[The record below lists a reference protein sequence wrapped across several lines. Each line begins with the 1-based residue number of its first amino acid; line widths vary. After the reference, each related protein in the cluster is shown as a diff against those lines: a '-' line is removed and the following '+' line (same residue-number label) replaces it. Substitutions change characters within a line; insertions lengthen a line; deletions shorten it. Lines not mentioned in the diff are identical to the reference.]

1 MSKKYYEYNE
11 NGSNKF
17 WEISKS
23 GSKITTRWGKIGSNG
38 NILKK
43 HYGDKV
49 DIEYDKL
56 IKSKLNKGY
65 VLSKNSKKSMK
76 TLKNYNKNNK
86 GKSYFIHDNGNRPFL
101 VVIDKKNVNI
111 YKVPK
116 KIYDE
121 NLKNILNDN
130 FKDLSKNKSNY
141 SELIKEYKNVKQIFI
156 GKSSTQSKMAK
167 LSGGYGKNFD
177 GNSILIE
184 IKDKYYCYIGSLIN
198 EFTTKDKIKKYESPV
213 GGNDVPYPVAYS
225 DESIYFFDFN
235 NIKRVSKELFNSLKV
250 DDLWKNYYGEG
261 KELKGLEKSS
271 LKIKSK
277 LIHKRI

>member
-1 MSKKYYEYNE
+1 MSKKYYEFSE

-23 GSKITTRWGKIGSNG
+23 GSKIITRWGKIGSNG

-43 HYGDKV
+43 DYGDKV

-65 VLSKNSKKSMK
+65 ILSKNSKKSIK
-76 TLKNYNKNNK
+76 TLKKSLNHK
-86 GKSYFIHDNGNRPFL
+86 GNTYFTHDNGGRPFL

-121 NLKNILNDN
+121 N
-130 FKDLSKNKSNY
+130 FEDLSKNKSNY

-156 GKSSTQSKMAK
+156 GKSSSQSEMAK
-167 LSGGYGKNFD
+167 WSGGYGKNFD

-184 IKDKYYCYIGSLIN
+184 IKDKQYCYIGNTIN

-225 DESIYFFDFN
+225 DESIYFFEFN
-235 NIKRVSKELFNSLKV
+235 NIKRLSKDLFTSLKV
-250 DDLWKNYYGEG
+250 DDLWKKYYGDG
-261 KELKGLEKSS
+261 RKGLEKSS
-271 LKIKSK
+271 QKIKSK

>member
-23 GSKITTRWGKIGSNG
+23 GSKITTRWGKIGANG
-38 NILKK
+38 NILTKD
-43 HYGDKV
+43 YGDKV
-49 DIEYDKL
+49 DIQYNKL

-65 VLSKNSKKSMK
+65 ILSKNSKKSMK
-76 TLKNYNKNNK
+76 TLKKSVNHK
-86 GKSYFIHDNGNRPFL
+86 GKTYFIHDNGGRPFL

-121 NLKNILNDN
+121 NLKNILNEN

-156 GKSSTQSKMAK
+156 GKSSSQSEMARW
-167 LSGGYGKNFD
+167 SGGYGKNFD

-184 IKDKYYCYIGSLIN
+184 IKDKQYCYIGNLIN

-235 NIKRVSKELFNSLKV
+235 NIKRLSKDLFTSLKV
-250 DDLWKNYYGEG
+250 DDLWKNYYGDG
-261 KELKGLEKSS
+261 RKGLEKSS
-271 LKIKSK
+271 QKIKSK